1 MENVMDKSFN
11 RDAHFAHAMSH
22 FMNNNLSDCIHLL
35 DEIVASVP
43 TDKMA
48 CLTRGSAHLKLGQT
62 DSAIENFSRAIEI
75 DAGYAKAYHMR
86 GLAFEA
92 AGDDSGALEDFN
104 KAIEINPEYGAA
116 YYSRA
121 ALLTKMGQEDAATE
135 DLQTVT
141 HLTNVNIEQYAND
154 NNVWRSRQTQL
165 ENIFETELNR

>member
-1 MENVMDKSFN
+1 MNTDFN
-11 RDAHFAHAMSH
+11 RDTYFAQAMSH
-22 FMNNNLSDCIHLL
+22 FMNNNLGDSIHLL
-35 DEIVASVP
+35 DEIVSEVP

-48 CLTRGSAHLKLGQT
+48 YLTRGSAHLKLGQAEG
-62 DSAIENFSRAIEI
+62 AIEDFSRAIEI
-75 DAGYAKAYHMR
+75 DAGYAKAHHMR

-121 ALLTKMGQEDAATE
+121 ALLTKMGQEDAAAE
-135 DLQTVT
+135 DIQTVT
-141 HLTNVNIEQYAND
+141 HLTNVNIEQFAND
-154 NNVWRSRQTQL
+154 NNVWRSRQMQL

>member
-1 MENVMDKSFN
+1 MNTDFN
-11 RDAHFAHAMSH
+11 RDAHFGQAMSY
-22 FMNNNLSDCIHLL
+22 FMNNNLGDSIQLL
-35 DEIVASVP
+35 DEIVAEVP

-48 CLTRGSAHLKLGQT
+48 YLTRGSAHLKLGQT
-62 DSAIENFSRAIEI
+62 DSSIRDFSRAIEI

-92 AGDDSGALEDFN
+92 AGNDSGALQDFN

-121 ALLTKMGQEDAATE
+121 TLLAKMGQEDAAAE
-135 DLQTVT
+135 DIKTVT
-141 HLTNVNIEQYAND
+141 HLTNVNIEQFAND
-154 NNVWRSRQTQL
+154 NNVWRSRQMQL